1 MERYRR
7 QQSELH
13 FTKEGKRRMS
23 EAVACSDRK
32 RTPQPRGRMRA
43 AAVLAAVLALTV
55 SAGALSPGIRGM
67 LSSALGGFGDYAQE
81 IQAGAVVD
89 QDIELKVISAM
100 ADSSVTVVYAQARDL
115 TSNRLQGEMQITGFI
130 QNQDPEPG

>member
-55 SAGALSPGIRGM
+55 SAVALSPGIR
-67 LSSALGGFGDYAQE
+67 E
-81 IQAGAVVD
+81 IGRAHV
-89 QDIELKVISAM
+89 
-100 ADSSVTVVYAQARDL
+100 
-115 TSNRLQGEMQITGFI
+115 
-130 QNQDPEPG
+130 